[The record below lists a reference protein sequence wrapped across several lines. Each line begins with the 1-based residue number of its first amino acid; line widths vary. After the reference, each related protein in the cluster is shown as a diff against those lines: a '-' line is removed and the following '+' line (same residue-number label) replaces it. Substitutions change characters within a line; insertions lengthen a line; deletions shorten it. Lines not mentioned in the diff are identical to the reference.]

1 MRARGAVTDCAC
13 LRVGAGW
20 TRSLRTCGAA
30 RERKQGDVARA
41 LDRFTEPALMA
52 GANARHAAR
61 ENLAAFLNEL
71 RQDIGALVVD
81 KVHLLDTELADF
93 LFAEVLALAAA
104 RTAGTTAG
112 TAFSAGTTVSTTG
125 ATVSAAGTVST
136 GTRTARG

>member
-1 MRARGAVTDCAC
+1 MTARAC

-81 KVHLLDTELADF
+81 EVHLLDTELAD
-93 LFAEVLALAAA
+93 LLLAEILTLATA
-104 RTAGTTAG
+104 RATGTTR
-112 TAFSAGTTVSTTG
+112 SAWATFTSRTTVST
-125 ATVSAAGTVST
+125 AGTMS
-136 GTRTARG
+136 TRTRTFLLLG